1 MEKIRNFCIIAHIDH
16 GKSTLAD
23 RMMELTGTVEK
34 REMKSQLLDSM
45 ELEREKG
52 ITIKLTPVTMKWKDY
67 ILNLIDTPGH
77 VDFSYEV
84 SRSLQAVETAIL
96 VVDATQGIQA
106 QTLANVYLAIEQ
118 DLKIIP
124 VINKVDL
131 PAADVPGVAAQ
142 IMNLLGCSREEIIEV
157 SGKTGLNVEKVLD
170 AIISEGVS
178 PTVAESAFPSAGLE
192 FLSTSYTGT
201 PAEPSLR
208 DEPVG
213 SVRNIRVKNPNQ
225 DMLQGK
231 QSSAVAGKVSSE
243 VTRALIFD
251 SYFDDYRGVVLYVR
265 VFEGEIKKNAEI
277 LMMAAGAK
285 GVALEVGILTPKMTP
300 RESLRAGEI
309 GYIVTNLKTTREA
322 KVGDTVTLMK
332 GAEVKREDEKVTIFR
347 GGKVMEALPGYKN
360 VLPFVYAGF
369 FPVSN
374 DQYKD
379 LKEAIEKLSLSD
391 SALRFEPENSP
402 VLGFGLRIGFLGLL
416 HMDIIRE
423 RLEREFKLDLI
434 VTNPSTNYEV
444 LMNNGEIIEIKSAAS
459 LPDPNEILEIRE
471 PWVKGEIIL
480 PKGMIGNVLNLINE
494 KRGRQTNLSYIEERA
509 VIDFEAPMANLLTD
523 FYDQLKSATSGYASF
538 NYELNGYQAEDLVR
552 VDFLVAGHK
561 MDALSVMAHRSEA
574 DGIGREVTKKLK
586 EVIPRQN
593 YEVALQ
599 AAIGSRI
606 IARETIG
613 AYRKDVTVK
622 IHTGD
627 RDRKAKLLEKQKRG
641 KARMKRFGKVD
652 IPSEAF
658 TVMLKRD

>member
-1 MEKIRNFCIIAHIDH
+1 MREIRNFCIIAHIDH

-52 ITIKLTPVTMKWKDY
+52 ITIKLTPVTMEWKGVQ
-67 ILNLIDTPGH
+67 LNLIDTPGH

-84 SRSLQAVETAIL
+84 SRSLQAVESAVL

-118 DLKIIP
+118 DLTIIP
-124 VINKVDL
+124 VINKIDL
-131 PAADVPGVAAQ
+131 PAADVEKVAAE
-142 IMNLLGCSREEIIEV
+142 IMNLLGCSREEIIGV
-157 SGKTGLNVEKVLD
+157 SAKTGLNVESVLD
-170 AIISEGVS
+170 RIIAGPE
-178 PTVAESAFPSAGLE
+178 PSAAGQGA
-192 FLSTSYTGT
+192 LSSSKESDPRPPRNDLLTK
-201 PAEPSLR
+201 
-208 DEPVG
+208 G
-213 SVRNIRVKNPNQ
+213 S
-225 DMLQGK
+225 GF
-231 QSSAVAGKVSSE
+231 A
-243 VTRALIFD
+243 RALIFD

-265 VFEGEIKKNAEI
+265 VFDGEILKNAEI
-277 LMMAAGAK
+277 AMMAAGTK
-285 GVALEVGILTPKMTP
+285 GLALEVGTLTPKMSP
-300 RESLRAGEI
+300 AAKLSEGEI

-322 KVGDTVTLMK
+322 KVGDTVTIAK
-332 GAEVKREDEKVTIFR
+332 KPAV
-347 GGKVMEALPGYKN
+347 EALPGYKN

-379 LKEAIEKLSLSD
+379 LKDAIEKLSLSD

-444 LMNNGEIIEIKSAAS
+444 MLANGEMVEIKSAAD
-459 LPDPNEILEIRE
+459 LPDVSEVAEIRE

-480 PKGMIGNVLNLINE
+480 PKGMIGNVLELINS
-494 KRGRQTNLSYIEERA
+494 KRGHQTILSYIEDRA

-538 NYELNGYQAEDLVR
+538 NYELNGYRAEDLVR

-561 MDALSVMAHRSEA
+561 MDALSVMAHAKEA

-599 AAIGSRI
+599 AAIGARI

-627 RDRKAKLLEKQKRG
+627 RDRKAKLLQKQKRG

-652 IPSEAF
+652 IPAEAF

>member
-1 MEKIRNFCIIAHIDH
+1 MNSANIRNFCIIAHIDH

-23 RMMELTGTVEK
+23 RMMEITGTVEK
-34 REMKSQLLDSM
+34 RQMKSQLLDSM
-45 ELEREKG
+45 ELEREQG
-52 ITIKLTPVTMKWKDY
+52 ITIKLTPVQMKYKGY
-67 ILNLIDTPGH
+67 ELNLIDTPGH

-84 SRSLQAVETAIL
+84 SRSLQAVESAIL

-118 DLKIIP
+118 NLTIIP

-131 PAADVPGVAAQ
+131 PAADVERVSNE
-142 IMNLLGCSREEIIEV
+142 IINLLGCDPSEIIPV
-157 SGKTGLNVEKVLD
+157 SAKTGLNVEKVLD
-170 AIISEGVS
+170 RIIEYAPAPNKSSVDTSLKNSATLPASSSVTHPVS
-178 PTVAESAFPSAGLE
+178 NSATLLTSAPE
-192 FLSTSYTGT
+192 
-201 PAEPSLR
+201 
-208 DEPVG
+208 
-213 SVRNIRVKNPNQ
+213 
-225 DMLQGK
+225 
-231 QSSAVAGKVSSE
+231 
-243 VTRALIFD
+243 TRALIFD

-265 VFEGEIKKNAEI
+265 IVDGSISKNAAI
-277 LMMAAGAK
+277 QMLAAQTSGI
-285 GVALEVGILTPKMTP
+285 ALEVGILKPEMSPKD
-300 RESLRAGEI
+300 SLNEGEV

-322 KVGDTVTLMK
+322 KVGDTVTLK
-332 GAEVKREDEKVTIFR
+332 KAPAKNP
-347 GGKVMEALPGYKN
+347 LPGYKN

-416 HMDIIRE
+416 HMDIIKE
-423 RLEREFKLDLI
+423 RLEREVKLDLV

-444 LMNNGEIIEIKSAAS
+444 TLNSGEELEIKSAAN
-459 LPDPNEILEIRE
+459 LPDASTIAEIRE

-480 PKGMIGNVLNLINE
+480 PVSMIGNVLQLIVE
-494 KRGRQTNLSYIEERA
+494 KRGLQKNISYLEDRA
-509 VIDFEAPMANLLTD
+509 LIDFEAPMANLLTD
-523 FYDQLKSATSGYASF
+523 FYDQLKSLTSGYASF
-538 NYELNGYQAEDLVR
+538 NYEINGYRAEDLVR
-552 VDFLVAGHK
+552 VDFLVGGEK
-561 MDALSVMAHRSEA
+561 MDALALMCHRSEA
-574 DGIGREVTKKLK
+574 DALGRSITKKLK

-593 YEVALQ
+593 FEVALQ
-599 AAIGSRI
+599 AAIGARI

-613 AYRKDVTVK
+613 AFRKDVTVK

-641 KARMKRFGKVD
+641 KARMKRFGKID

>member
-1 MEKIRNFCIIAHIDH
+1 MNSANIRNFCIIAHIDH

-23 RMMELTGTVEK
+23 RMMEITGTVEK
-34 REMKSQLLDSM
+34 RQMKSQLLDSM
-45 ELEREKG
+45 ELESENG
-52 ITIKLTPVTMKWKDY
+52 ITYKLTPVQMKYKGY
-67 ILNLIDTPGH
+67 ELNLIDTPGH

-84 SRSLQAVETAIL
+84 SRSLQAVESAIL

-118 DLKIIP
+118 NLTIIP

-131 PAADVPGVAAQ
+131 PAADVERVSSE
-142 IMNLLGCSREEIIEV
+142 IINLLGCDPSEIIPV
-157 SGKTGLNVEKVLD
+157 SAKTGLNVEKVLER
-170 AIISEGVS
+170 IIEYAPAPNKSSVDTSLTDHE
-178 PTVAESAFPSAGLE
+178 VAPN
-192 FLSTSYTGT
+192 ST
-201 PAEPSLR
+201 PE
-208 DEPVG
+208 
-213 SVRNIRVKNPNQ
+213 
-225 DMLQGK
+225 
-231 QSSAVAGKVSSE
+231 
-243 VTRALIFD
+243 TRALIFD

-265 VFEGEIKKNAEI
+265 IVDGSIAKNAAIEMLATKTFGI
-277 LMMAAGAK
+277 
-285 GVALEVGILTPKMTP
+285 ALEVGILKPEMSPKD
-300 RESLRAGEI
+300 SLSEGEV

-322 KVGDTVTLMK
+322 KVGDTVTLK
-332 GAEVKREDEKVTIFR
+332 KAPAKNP
-347 GGKVMEALPGYKN
+347 LPGYKN

-416 HMDIIRE
+416 HMDIIKE
-423 RLEREFKLDLI
+423 RLEREFKLDLV

-444 LMNNGEIIEIKSAAS
+444 TLNSGEELEIKSAAN
-459 LPDPNEILEIRE
+459 LPDASTIAEIRE

-480 PKGMIGNVLNLINE
+480 PVSMIGNVLQLIVE
-494 KRGRQTNLSYIEERA
+494 KRGLQKNISYLEDRA
-509 VIDFEAPMANLLTD
+509 LIDFEAPMANLLTD
-523 FYDQLKSATSGYASF
+523 FYDQLKSLTSGYASF
-538 NYELNGYQAEDLVR
+538 NYEINGYRAEDLVR
-552 VDFLVAGHK
+552 VDFLVGGEK
-561 MDALSVMAHRSEA
+561 MDALALMCHRSEA
-574 DGIGREVTKKLK
+574 DALGRSITKKLK

-593 YEVALQ
+593 FEVALQ
-599 AAIGSRI
+599 AAIGARI

-613 AYRKDVTVK
+613 AFRKDVTVK

-641 KARMKRFGKVD
+641 KARMKRFGKID

>member
-1 MEKIRNFCIIAHIDH
+1 MNSANIRNFCIIAHIDH

-23 RMMELTGTVEK
+23 RMMEITGTVEK
-34 REMKSQLLDSM
+34 RQMKSQLLDSM

-52 ITIKLTPVTMKWKDY
+52 ITIKLTPVQMKYKGY
-67 ILNLIDTPGH
+67 ELNLIDTPGH

-84 SRSLQAVETAIL
+84 SRSLQAVESAIL

-118 DLKIIP
+118 NLTIIP

-131 PAADVPGVAAQ
+131 PAADVERVSSE
-142 IMNLLGCSREEIIEV
+142 IINLLGCDPSEIIPV
-157 SGKTGLNVEKVLD
+157 SAKTGLNVEKVLNR
-170 AIISEGVS
+170 IIEFAPAPNKSSVDTS
-178 PTVAESAFPSAGLE
+178 LKNSATLPASNSATLPN
-192 FLSTSYTGT
+192 ST
-201 PAEPSLR
+201 PE
-208 DEPVG
+208 
-213 SVRNIRVKNPNQ
+213 
-225 DMLQGK
+225 
-231 QSSAVAGKVSSE
+231 
-243 VTRALIFD
+243 TRALIFD

-265 VFEGEIKKNAEI
+265 IVDGSINKNAAI
-277 LMMAAGAK
+277 QMLAAQTSGI
-285 GVALEVGILTPKMTP
+285 ALEVGILKPEMSPKD
-300 RESLRAGEI
+300 SLNEGEV

-322 KVGDTVTLMK
+322 KVGDTVTLK
-332 GAEVKREDEKVTIFR
+332 KAPAKNP
-347 GGKVMEALPGYKN
+347 LPGYKN

-416 HMDIIRE
+416 HMDIIKE
-423 RLEREFKLDLI
+423 RLEREFKLDLV

-444 LMNNGEIIEIKSAAS
+444 TLNSGDELEIKSAAN
-459 LPDPNEILEIRE
+459 LPDASTIAEIRE

-480 PKGMIGNVLNLINE
+480 PVSMIGNVLQLIVE
-494 KRGRQTNLSYIEERA
+494 KRGLQKNISYLEDRA
-509 VIDFEAPMANLLTD
+509 LIDFEAPMANLLTD
-523 FYDQLKSATSGYASF
+523 FYDQLKSLTSGYASF
-538 NYELNGYQAEDLVR
+538 NYEINGYRAEDLVR
-552 VDFLVAGHK
+552 VDFLVGGEK
-561 MDALSVMAHRSEA
+561 MDALALMCHRSEA
-574 DGIGREVTKKLK
+574 DALGRSITKKLK

-593 YEVALQ
+593 FEVALQ
-599 AAIGSRI
+599 AAIGARI

-613 AYRKDVTVK
+613 AFRKDVTVK

-641 KARMKRFGKVD
+641 KARMKRFGKID